1 MCQKINGLSENGE
14 NSAKTYMIDTKA
26 VNSFLV
32 ARQRKRR
39 GTKMKDRAIML
50 LKKNV
55 EKMSIYGLAIMLMKI
70 S

>member
-1 MCQKINGLSENGE
+1 
-14 NSAKTYMIDTKA
+14 
-26 VNSFLV
+26 
-32 ARQRKRR
+32 
-39 GTKMKDRAIML
+39 MKDRAIML